1 MRNASLLYFMD
12 FDGIWVLFSYF
23 DTSIGPTSYK
33 VKPSLEETLQ
43 KRINNLM
50 DIDIDNS
57 RFEHSFQ
64 AIKTFNHM
72 FYIKS
77 PISRGGN
84 LLCMLTIC
92 VEEFSEGSQK
102 IYEKLQK
109 YVDII
114 KRYPKLYLI
123 LTTKN
128 IKKEDLKERQQKLD
142 ALIDNLYN
150 EIKDL
155 PGIGYQIVPMM
166 IPGFFEYKSDN
177 NINSFKS
184 WVPFDHELNLFKET
198 IVNLVRSQFKSA
210 YSSWKKIDESLLRK
224 ERNKIKYL
232 LMGAFIS
239 LKLEKFEPAYQLA
252 ESALELSKK
261 SPSLELQIDAIILI
275 IECGA
280 HLGMIMIFETAFR
293 SFDASCGLSNFIV
306 QNYNKFHTLLEEGQ
320 ELLEECDISNP
331 DIKVRNALLLEFLG
345 KFRILNFKTGMQLSI
360 LEESIT
366 FLKESYKILKSYPFT
381 LNLIKN
387 RVNLSLAY
395 EILKKY
401 KKTSSLLDDAFKLTS
416 DLPKNLKHHYI
427 AWILQR
433 QGWNYLHTGYIKET
447 MDKFQHS
454 VFEIQKISDERD
466 REILLAKTQMRICYI
481 LSFQQADISKV
492 LPYFEASQAILK
504 KYNEEVELTRL
515 YYVIGDVFKAKGKLT
530 KALNYYE
537 KCEELAKKINDQES
551 LGISL
556 ARKAKIAAQTLH
568 LDQALE
574 YYHNALLYFKK
585 INHFQ
590 FLGITQGEIGAVYQ
604 ALNEKDNALHFYKLG
619 LDSFRNEGNELES
632 YWILYKLVS
641 LFLHTDFEQAKMYA
655 TRLKELKKKTNS
667 DIIAQASR
675 LVEALVLT
683 QNSNP
688 RERLKSIFL
697 LEQIVE
703 EKIIQHH
710 LSHAALMHLCDL
722 LLSETLVTYEEQ
734 NVKDLSKYLDKL
746 ASISQ
751 EFHLSHELI
760 EINILSSK
768 LSLILNNFE
777 ESEKFIH
784 QALEL
789 AQNLNIYELVTKI
802 HKEIAILNEYEKEQE
817 SSDLQNQTLKERLV
831 RLDFENEMKTF
842 IQLFNI

>member
-1 MRNASLLYFMD
+1 MRNASFLYFMD

-33 VKPSLEETLQ
+33 VKPSLDETLQ

-64 AIKTFNHM
+64 VIKTFNHM
-72 FYIKS
+72 FYIES

-114 KRYPKLYLI
+114 KRYPKLYLL
-123 LTTKN
+123 LTAKN
-128 IKKEDLKERQQKLD
+128 LRKEDLKERQQKLD
-142 ALIDNLYN
+142 ALIDSLYN
-150 EIKDL
+150 EVKDI
-155 PGIGYQIVPMM
+155 PGIGYKIVPMM
-166 IPGFFEYKSDN
+166 IPGFFRYKNENS
-177 NINSFKS
+177 INSFKS
-184 WVPFDHELNLFKET
+184 WVPFENELEFFKEP
-198 IVNLVRSQFKSA
+198 VLNLVRFQFKSA
-210 YSSWKKIDESLLRK
+210 YSSWKRINESLLIK

-232 LMGAFIS
+232 LMGSFIS
-239 LKLEKFEPAYQLA
+239 LKLEKFETAYQLA

-261 SPSLELQIDAIILI
+261 TPSLELQIDAILLI
-275 IECGA
+275 IKCGA

-293 SFDASCGLSNFIV
+293 SFDASCGLSNFIL
-306 QNYNKFHTLLEEGQ
+306 QNYNKFLTLLEEGQ
-320 ELLEECDISNP
+320 KLLEECDISKP
-331 DIKVRNALLLEFLG
+331 DIKVRKALLLEFLG
-345 KFRILNFKTGMQLSI
+345 KFRMLGFKTGMQSFK
-360 LEESIT
+360 LEEAIAL
-366 FLKESYKILKSYPFT
+366 LKESYKILKSYPF
-381 LNLIKN
+381 NLQLIQN

-401 KKTSSLLDDAFKLTS
+401 KKTSDLLDDAFKLIS
-416 DLPKNLKHHYI
+416 DLPKNLQHYYI

-433 QGWNYLHTGYIKET
+433 KGWNYLHTGYIKET

-454 VFEIQKISDERD
+454 VFEIHKISNERD

-481 LSFQQADISKV
+481 LSFQQADIGKV
-492 LPYFEASQAILK
+492 LPYYKASQAILK

-515 YYVIGDVFKAKGKLT
+515 YYVIGDIFKAKGLLT
-530 KALNYYE
+530 DALNYYE
-537 KCEELAKKINDQES
+537 KCEELAKKIKDQES

-574 YYHNALLYFKK
+574 YYHKALSYFKK

-604 ALNEKDNALHFYKLG
+604 ALNEKSNALRYYQLG

-641 LFLHTDFEQAKMYA
+641 LLLTTDLDQAKRYA
-655 TRLKELKKKTNS
+655 SKLKKLGKKTNS
-667 DIIAQASR
+667 DIITQASK
-675 LVEALVLT
+675 LVEALILT
-683 QNSNP
+683 QNSNL

-722 LLSETLVTYEEQ
+722 LLSEILVTYDDKSL
-734 NVKDLSKYLDKL
+734 KDLSKYLDKL

-760 EINILSSK
+760 EIYILSSK
-768 LSLILNNFE
+768 LSSILNDFE
-777 ESEKFIH
+777 ETEQFIQ

-789 AQNLNIYELVTKI
+789 DQSLKIYELTTKI
-802 HKEIAILNEYEKEQE
+802 NKEIAIINEYQKEIE

-831 RLDFENEMKTF
+831 RLNFENEMKMF